1 MLRKCQT
8 HLDSV
13 HESYLQH
20 MRFACGVGLRLLG
33 AGMAVIIHGLCPAI
47 FEFTGS
53 RTILKLHDHI
63 KARSKI
69 IGHEYDI

>member
-1 MLRKCQT
+1 MLEKSRS

-20 MRFACGVGLRLLG
+20 LCFACGVGLRLLG
-33 AGMAVIIHGLCPAI
+33 AGMAVTIHGLCPAV

-53 RTILKLHDHI
+53 RTIMKLHDHI
-63 KARSKI
+63 KTRSKV